1 MGIPKFFRFISE
13 RWPLISQLI
22 DENQIP
28 EFDNLYLDMNSILHA
43 CTHSNDDTLTR
54 LTDDQMYS
62 AIFNY
67 IDHLFQIIKPKKT
80 FYMAIDGVAPRAKMN
95 QQRARRFRTA
105 YEAEENLKKAIANG
119 EVIPK
124 EDPFDSNSITPGTEF
139 MSKLT
144 VNLKYFIHKK
154 ITEDS
159 NWANID
165 IILSGHEVP
174 GEGEHKIMEYI
185 RAIRSQPEYNPNLR
199 HCIYGLD
206 ADLIMLSLVTHDP
219 HFALLREEVTFGPS
233 KKSLGD
239 KDLSDQKFFL
249 LHISLLREYL
259 SLEFQD
265 LENQLTFEY
274 NFERI
279 LDDFILI
286 MYVIGND
293 FLPNLPDL
301 FINKGAFPL
310 LIAVIKQAL
319 LDSDGYI
326 NENGKI
332 NLKRLNIYFK
342 KLSNFEFE
350 NFEKKEVDVEWFNKK
365 LNDVSISGEKKRQ
378 QLGKLIILKD
388 QKKLVGSIKPWLMEW
403 ASQPIETLL
412 SLENEG
418 KLPTLK
424 LNKDDVENNLD
435 FIKEFALQAGFL
447 IIHSKSNDTYEAKID
462 VDGIIPTESEEERND
477 RINELRKTIKE
488 YQSAELIESEEVLN
502 ETKSVYS
509 HKFEDW
515 KDNYYKSKLHFSI
528 KEDKEEL
535 LKLTT
540 HYVEGLQW
548 VLYYYYR
555 GVPSWNWFYKY
566 HYAPRISDISLGL
579 EYLIENNIELTFE
592 KSHPFKPF
600 EQLMAVLPAR
610 SRKLMPLVYRPLM
623 TDEKSP
629 IINFYPHEV
638 DIDMNGKTASW
649 EAVVLLDFVD
659 EKKLID
665 VLKPIE
671 EKLTPDETARNSYGS
686 PIKFIHNPQIDH
698 VYPTSLPGFFPDL
711 EHDKCYEED
720 FVLPEI
726 KDLRIGFIEGAKTGL
741 DLLAGFPTLDSVPFT
756 SELALNDVKIFN
768 FPSRSESMV
777 LNIENVWA
785 DLTVAQFAQQFM
797 NKLVYSKWPFL
808 RECRVVRVMDNE
820 TKYESYRTETGLK
833 KVVGTELSSDERKQF
848 RSDVSTTR
856 VTFDKQKGVKL
867 GAIDVLVYVKPVNG
881 LIRNQRGAYVKTYAK
896 EEEVYPIQ
904 LIVKEV
910 INKDERYASRP
921 ALPIDQEFPLESQ
934 VVFLGDMAYGSPAK
948 VVGFSDDKKKLNI
961 KIFKIQS
968 TAEPNIGKK
977 RLAVENKEIN
987 YYPSFEVSKTL
998 RMSSYLLSRITSQFM
1013 VKDGRQSINIG
1024 LELKFESKRQKVLG
1038 YTRKLANG
1046 KFWEFSPLAVNL
1058 INKYKTK
1065 FPALF
1070 KNLENVGQGIPDVSE
1085 ILSSSEIK
1093 EVRSWLK
1100 EVKSELILVS
1110 LESESFTKFS
1120 YQAIEQYMDNYIL
1133 NQVPTINKD
1142 IRGVPREAILN
1153 AGESY
1158 QLLSDQRFELG
1169 DRVIYVQDF
1178 GKVPILSKGTVAS
1191 ILTVG
1196 SKTSLGVIFDE
1207 PLLGG
1212 NNMGGKL
1219 NSSRGLII
1227 DSSLVLNLSKKQF
1240 VYHSQAS
1247 KNRKK
1252 MTEQEKIAKIKAY
1265 EAKKAAATGQQQQQQ
1280 PKRQSP
1286 QPQKQG
1292 KQSGQQKKQESDA
1305 NQVEPHKHQK
1315 GSNELLSLL
1324 RKKLDTKK
1332 GEESEEKPVDN
1343 EKQQKPEEADDDER
1357 VDPNAIKQIY
1367 GRIYSNV
1374 MNQGNGV
1381 VPTGVPM
1388 PPPPPGGVPIP
1399 YGIPGQPP
1407 FPPHPGFMPVVS
1419 GAPLPPNFYGQPY
1432 PPQPYQ
1438 QVPPQAVQPEQ
1449 PVANEEPVQE
1459 TENAASQKK
1468 SNGRGGHRGGQ
1479 RGNYRGR
1486 GNSRGNRGGH
1496 RGGKSQSPQTGSKEK
1511 QDS

>member
-105 YEAEENLKKAIANG
+105 YEAEENLKKAIQNG

-144 VNLKYFIHKK
+144 INLKYFIHKK

-165 IILSGHEVP
+165 IVLSGHEVP

-185 RAIRSQPEYNPNLR
+185 RSVRSQPDYNPNLR

-239 KDLSDQKFFL
+239 KDLNDQRFFL

-265 LENQLTFEY
+265 LENQLKFEY
-274 NFERI
+274 NFERV

-310 LIAVIKQAL
+310 LIAVIKQTL

-332 NLKRLNIYFK
+332 NLRRLNIYFK

-388 QKKLVGSIKPWLMEW
+388 QKKLVGFIKPWLMEW
-403 ASQPIETLL
+403 ASQPIEELL
-412 SLENEG
+412 TLENEG
-418 KLPTLK
+418 KLPTLP
-424 LNKDDVENNLD
+424 LNKEDVENNLD

-447 IIHSKSNDTYEAKID
+447 IIHSKANDTYEAKID
-462 VDGIIPTESEEERND
+462 VDGITPTETEEERDD
-477 RINELRKTIKE
+477 RISELRKTIKE

-502 ETKSVYS
+502 ETKNVYS
-509 HKFEDW
+509 LKFEDW
-515 KDNYYKSKLHFSI
+515 KENYYKSKLHFSI
-528 KEDKEEL
+528 KDDKEEL

-579 EYLIENNIELTFE
+579 EYLIDNNIDLTFE

-671 EKLTPDETARNSYGS
+671 EKLTPDETARNSYGY
-686 PIKFIHNPQIDH
+686 PIRFIHNPQIDH

-711 EHDKCYEED
+711 EHDKCYEEE

-726 KDLRIGFIEGAKTGL
+726 ENLKIGLIDGAKTGL

-756 SELALNDVKIFN
+756 SELALNDVKVFN
-768 FPSRSESMV
+768 FPSRSESMI
-777 LNIENVWA
+777 LNVVNVWA

-833 KVVGTELSSDERKQF
+833 KVVGTEATADDRKQF
-848 RSDVSTTR
+848 RSDVSSLR
-856 VTFDKQKGVKL
+856 VSYAKQKGVKL
-867 GAIDVLVYVKPVNG
+867 GALDTLVYVKPVSG
-881 LIRNQRGAYVKTYAK
+881 LIRNQKGAYVKTYAK

-921 ALPIDQEFPLESQ
+921 ALPIDQEFPLDSQ

-948 VVGFSDDKKKLNI
+948 VVGFSDDKRKLNI

-968 TAEPNIGKK
+968 TAEPNIGKR
-977 RLAVENKEIN
+977 RLAIENKEIT

-998 RMSSYLLSRITSQFM
+998 KISPYLLSRITSQFM
-1013 VKDGRQSINIG
+1013 VKDGKQNVNIG

-1038 YTRKLANG
+1038 YTKKLANG
-1046 KFWEFSPLAVNL
+1046 RFWEFSPLAVNL
-1058 INKYKTK
+1058 INKYKTR
-1065 FPALF
+1065 FPNLF
-1070 KNLENVGQGIPDVSE
+1070 KNLQNVGQNIPDVTE
-1085 ILSSSEIK
+1085 ILDKAEIK
-1093 EVRSWLK
+1093 EIKSWLK
-1100 EVKSELILVS
+1100 EVKSELIPVS

-1120 YQAIEQYMDNYIL
+1120 YQAIEQYMDTYIL

-1142 IRGVPREAILN
+1142 IRGVPRDAILN

-1169 DRVIYVQDF
+1169 DRVVYVQDF

-1207 PLLGG
+1207 PLLSG

-1219 NSSRGLII
+1219 NSSRGLVI
-1227 DSSLVLNLSKKQF
+1227 DSSLVLNLSNKQF

-1252 MTEQEKIAKIKAY
+1252 LTEEEKIAKIRAF
-1265 EAKKAAATGQQQQQQ
+1265 EAKRAAQYQKKQSRQQQQLPAPAQQ
-1280 PKRQSP
+1280 LQPAVSKQPVEPKR
-1286 QPQKQG
+1286 
-1292 KQSGQQKKQESDA
+1292 EEVTA
-1305 NQVEPHKHQK
+1305 VEPHKHQK

-1324 RKKLDTKK
+1324 RKKLDGDKTS
-1332 GEESEEKPVDN
+1332 GESEDKSAKDDKP
-1343 EKQQKPEEADDDER
+1343 QDDER

-1374 MNQGNGV
+1374 MNQGS
-1381 VPTGVPM
+1381 GVPM
-1388 PPPPPGGVPIP
+1388 PPPQGLPPPGVPIP
-1399 YGIPGQPP
+1399 YGIPGQTP
-1407 FPPHPGFMPVVS
+1407 FPPHPGFMPV
-1419 GAPLPPNFYGQPY
+1419 GNPMPPNFYGQAYTPQAY
-1432 PPQPYQ
+1432 QLLIPAPPQQ
-1438 QVPPQAVQPEQ
+1438 QQQHAPQPAAEQ
-1449 PVANEEPVQE
+1449 DTQDS
-1459 TENAASQKK
+1459 ENGTSEKK
-1468 SNGRGGHRGGQ
+1468 TNGRGGHRGGQ
-1479 RGNYRGR
+1479 RGGNRGR
-1486 GNSRGNRGGH
+1486 THSRGNRGGPRGGH
-1496 RGGKSQSPQTGSKEK
+1496 RGGRSEYPAAATEK
-1511 QDS
+1511 QES